1 MSGIIMN
8 SAEPSSGSF
17 NSAYSMMSAKKQE
30 CPSLKKKNT
39 HTHKK
44 NTAFSLHRKAP
55 VNQAT
60 ADTSLPSLSPPATGP
75 PAPSPCL
82 KLPLSL
88 SQGSTGGFQE
98 FSLCTLR
105 GSMLILKAVFDNH
118 S

>member
-8 SAEPSSGSF
+8 SAYPSSGSF
-17 NSAYSMMSAKKQE
+17 NSAYSVMSAKKQE
-30 CPSLKKKNT
+30 CPSLKKK
-39 HTHKK
+39 KK
-44 NTAFSLHRKAP
+44 DTAFSLHRKAP